1 MEIRPLTQAE
11 QKYTYTQSRQIQ
23 GQTESIG
30 YLRGDFGRDG
40 NSFFTSWEDHISR
53 WKTDGFKEE
62 LDNVINALR
71 SDEYGLLQSRPA
83 MGRYAAEYPES
94 RFQGNYGMEYGF
106 RAETEKHAFLI
117 RCNPTQGDYNFY
129 CHCYVKEWLDRHIKN
144 AEKGIRFIDS
154 RYKELFRIADGEK
167 VTVTDAVGEKSEHI
181 CRYIDEYH
189 TEVGS
194 NLYHICQFAELMERN
209 GSKYAPV
216 QLETRQAEEKGQG
229 QAESAEG
236 ILELNTRFGNKEN
249 VSLEVSAYADNNS
262 LCVRMTAM
270 PYGVPE
276 YYGDMTVNLIVSVPP
291 YCAFVDTNNMPEL
304 EKFLVENKV
313 AEFTGLEQRSG
324 HYSYPLY
331 LFDAERM
338 RRLCP
343 DGMAAYESA
352 NGLGKK
358 QEKKEKSR

>member
-1 MEIRPLTQAE
+1 MKIRPLTQTE
-11 QKYTYTQSRQIQ
+11 QKYTYEQSMQIQ
-23 GQTESIG
+23 GLTESIG
-30 YLRGDFGRDG
+30 HLRGDFGRDG
-40 NSFFTSWEDHISR
+40 TSFFTSWEDHR
-53 WKTDGFKEE
+53 NQWKTDEFKEE

-83 MGRYAAEYPES
+83 MGRYATEYPES

-129 CHCYVKEWLDRHIKN
+129 CYCYVKEWLDRHIKK

-154 RYKELFRIADGEK
+154 GYKELFRIADGEK
-167 VTVTDAVGEKSEHI
+167 ITITNATREKSEYI

-209 GSKYAPV
+209 GSEYAPA
-216 QLETRQAEEKGQG
+216 QPERKQAEEKGQV
-229 QAESAEG
+229 ERAEG
-236 ILELNTRFGNKEN
+236 ILKLNTRFGNWEN

-276 YYGDMTVNLIVSVPP
+276 YYGDMTVNLIASVPS
-291 YCAFVDTNNMPEL
+291 YCAFVDTYNMPEL

-331 LFDAERM
+331 LFDAEKM
-338 RRLCP
+338 RGLCP
-343 DGMAAYESA
+343 DGMVAYERA
-352 NGLGKK
+352 NGLEKK